1 MGDKEEGKMLLAID
15 IGNTNITLGVFDG
28 EKLRVTYRL
37 ATHVSQMPD
46 EYAVYI
52 LSLLKQSGLESN
64 TITEGAI
71 SCVVPPLTTT
81 FNELFK
87 KYFDITPLII
97 APGVKTG
104 VRIRYD
110 NPRELGGDRMSNA
123 AGALHLYKPPI
134 IVVAMGTATAFDTI
148 SKEGDYLGGAVAPG
162 ITIAAEALYTR
173 TAALPRVELV
183 RPKKAIGPNTV
194 AAMQSGIIFGYAGL
208 IDGVVTRIQEELGEK
223 ATVVATGGHATTI
236 AKETKMIQK
245 VNTNLTLI
253 GIKVIHDLNRG

>member
-1 MGDKEEGKMLLAID
+1 MLLAID

-28 EKLRVTYRL
+28 EKLKVTYRL
-37 ATHVSQMPD
+37 ATHVNQMPD

-52 LSLLKQSGLESN
+52 LSLLNQSGIEP
-64 TITEGAI
+64 GAI
-71 SCVVPPLTTT
+71 NDGAVSCVVPPLATT

-87 KYFDITPLII
+87 KYFNVTPLVIG
-97 APGVKTG
+97 PGIKTG

-162 ITIAAEALYTR
+162 LAIAAEALYTR

-208 IDGVVTRIQEELGEK
+208 IDGVVTRIQEELGDK
-223 ATVVATGGHATTI
+223 ATVVATGGYASII
-236 AKETKMIQK
+236 AKETRLIQK
-245 VNTNLTLI
+245 VNTNLGLI
-253 GIKVIHDLNRG
+253 GIKVIHDLNRS

>member
-1 MGDKEEGKMLLAID
+1 MLLAID

-28 EKLRVTYRL
+28 DKLDATFRL
-37 ATHVSQMPD
+37 ATHVNQMPD

-52 LSLLKQSGLESN
+52 LSLLRQRGIDTSS
-64 TITEGAI
+64 ITEGAM
-71 SCVVPPLTTT
+71 SCVVPPLITT
-81 FNELFK
+81 FNELFQ
-87 KYFDITPLII
+87 KYFNIVPLVIS
-97 APGVKTG
+97 PGVKTG

-162 ITIAAEALYTR
+162 IVIAAEALFTR
-173 TAALPRVELV
+173 TAALPRVEMV
-183 RPKKAIGPNTV
+183 RPRRAIGSNTP

-223 ATVVATGGHATTI
+223 ATVVATGGYASII
-236 AKETKMIQK
+236 AKETRVIEK
-245 VNTNLTLI
+245 VNLNLTLI
-253 GIKVIHDLNRG
+253 GIKVIHDMNRE

>member
-1 MGDKEEGKMLLAID
+1 MLLAID
-15 IGNTNITLGVFDG
+15 IGNTNVTLGVFDG

-37 ATHVSQMPD
+37 ATHTSQMPD
-46 EYAVYI
+46 EYAVFL
-52 LSLLKQSGLESN
+52 LSLLKQSGIDKSA
-64 TITEGAI
+64 ITEGAI

-81 FNELFK
+81 FNELLK
-87 KYFDITPLII
+87 KYFDIKPLTIG
-97 APGVKTG
+97 PGIKTG

-123 AGALHLYKPPI
+123 AGALSLYKAPI

-162 ITIAAEALYTR
+162 LTIAAEALYTR

-183 RPKKAIGPNTV
+183 RPRKAIGPNTV

-208 IDGVVTRIQEELGEK
+208 IDGVVSRIQEELGEK
-223 ATVVATGGHATTI
+223 AMVVATGGYAGII
-236 AKETKMIQK
+236 AKETKLIEK
-245 VNTNLTLI
+245 INPNLGLI

>member
-1 MGDKEEGKMLLAID
+1 MLLAID
-15 IGNTNITLGVFDG
+15 IGNTNISLGVFDR

-46 EYAVYI
+46 EYAVFI
-52 LSLLKQSGLESN
+52 LSLLKQSGIDPDA
-64 TITEGAI
+64 ITEGAI

-87 KYFDITPLII
+87 KYFDIVPLTIG
-97 APGVKTG
+97 PGVKTG

-162 ITIAAEALYTR
+162 LAIAAEALYTR
-173 TAALPRVELV
+173 TAALPRVELI
-183 RPKKAIGPNTV
+183 RPKKAIGPNTI

-208 IDGVVTRIQEELGEK
+208 IDGVVARIQEELGDK
-223 ATVVATGGHATTI
+223 ATVVATGGNAGII
-236 AKETKMIQK
+236 AKETKLIQK
-245 VNTNLTLI
+245 VNANLTLI
-253 GIKVIHDLNRG
+253 GIKVIHDLNRA